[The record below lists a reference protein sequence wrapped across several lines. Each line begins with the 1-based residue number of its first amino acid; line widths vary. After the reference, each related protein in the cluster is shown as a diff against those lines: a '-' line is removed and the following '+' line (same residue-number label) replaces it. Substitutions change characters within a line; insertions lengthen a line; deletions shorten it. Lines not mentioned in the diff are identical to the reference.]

1 MQITFVGTQQDFI
14 DGQKTHLWRRYSRRA
29 LMVRRILL
37 PILGVVLTAVGVVD
51 YQFNSRIGWSVGFNL
66 FEIVFGLYLIFADAV
81 IVPFQLKRAYRRRT
95 TVEPREHTLTID
107 QDRIESDSPGRSHA
121 TLEWELA
128 KGMVESRT
136 SILIYFSAAT
146 FLVIPKR
153 ILSDAQ
159 QAELKILLGQ
169 KDIHHGAPRPM
180 KT

>member
-1 MQITFVGTQQDFI
+1 MQITYVGTQQDFV

-29 LMVRRILL
+29 LMVRRILW
-37 PILGVVLTAVGVVD
+37 PILGVVLTVVGVVD

-66 FEIVFGLYLIFADAV
+66 FEIMFGLYMILADAV
-81 IVPFQLKRAYRRRT
+81 IAPLQLKRAYRRRLT
-95 TVEPREHTLTID
+95 AEPREHTLTID

-146 FLVIPKR
+146 FLIIPKR
-153 ILSDAQ
+153 VLSDAQ
-159 QAELKILLGQ
+159 QAEMNALLGVCR
-169 KDIHHGAPRPM
+169 A
-180 KT
+180 